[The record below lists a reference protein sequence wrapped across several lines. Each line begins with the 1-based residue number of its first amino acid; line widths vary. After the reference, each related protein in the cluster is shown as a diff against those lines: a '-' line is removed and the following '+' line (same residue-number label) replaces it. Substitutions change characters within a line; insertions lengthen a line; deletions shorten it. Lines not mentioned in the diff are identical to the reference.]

1 MKTYLTY
8 GFAMALA
15 GGLITLA
22 LYFLGY
28 HTDLQKA
35 ASGQWV
41 GLPFY
46 LAASVIILVL
56 GIKARRAELPLSEP
70 FGYGRALGA
79 GVMVIMF
86 AAFFGIIFNYV
97 YFQFINPGFA
107 DLMVQVRAEQME
119 AKNMSATQ
127 IEQMERFTR
136 MMMKPAVMAIG
147 GFVQSMFVG
156 TIIALITASF
166 LRRPAS
172 AEPPPVA

>member
-28 HTDLQKA
+28 HTDAAKA
-35 ASGQWV
+35 AAAQWV

-46 LAASVIILVL
+46 LAASIIILVL
-56 GIKARRAELPLSEP
+56 GIKARRSEIPLSEP
-70 FGYGRALGA
+70 FGYGRAFGA
-79 GVMVIMF
+79 GVLVILF
-86 AAFFGIIFNYV
+86 GALFGIIFNYL

-107 DLMVQVRAEQME
+107 DLMIQVQSDKME
-119 AKNMSATQ
+119 AKNMGAAQ
-127 IEQMERFTR
+127 IEQMERVTR
-136 MMMKPAVMAIG
+136 MMMKPPIMAIG
-147 GFVQSMFVG
+147 GFLQSMFVG

-172 AEPPPVA
+172 AESPPLA

>member
-28 HTDLQKA
+28 HTDPQKA
-35 ASGQWV
+35 ASAQWV
-41 GLPFY
+41 ALPFY
-46 LAASVIILVL
+46 LAATIILLVL

-79 GVMVIMF
+79 GVMIILF
-86 AAFFGIIFNYV
+86 SALFGIVFTYL
-97 YFQFINPGFA
+97 YFQFINPGFP
-107 DLMVQVRAEQME
+107 DVMVQVQAEKME
-119 AKNMSATQ
+119 AKNLGATQ

-136 MMMKPAVMAIG
+136 MMMKPPVMAIF
-147 GFVQSMFVG
+147 GFFQSMLVG
-156 TIIALITASF
+156 TIIALITATF

-172 AEPPPVA
+172 SEPPIVA